1 VIRKI
6 VAAKIFMQTVCPG
19 LRLVVQLMHSAE
31 CFGIWAHPLAL
42 EGPDEDIKPN
52 NVVRGQLMEIYF
64 EIFQDFPYH
73 LI

>member
-1 VIRKI
+1 L
-6 VAAKIFMQTVCPG
+6 T
-19 LRLVVQLMHSAE
+19 
-31 CFGIWAHPLAL
+31 L